1 MKKIGFLSLLL
12 TVALF
17 LTSCGK
23 TETVKTSDTPSPNV
37 RETRLTTVVPAVEA
51 SQSVETSKEAPQK
64 EESTDQRT
72 EKAEKAVASIK
83 AEDLQTVKDSIHQMH
98 EVLNQLLT
106 YGGIKKYVSQD
117 DETWKV
123 FTDPQSGLTAQF
135 KSTVDELLPLIGD
148 ENLKLDL
155 QTFQRFMEIATE
167 MRLSISLAYAH
178 RVIHDLDYWV
188 FNSDADTD
196 DVRDYWGAT
205 ATLHGK
211 EGNPYYYWLESKA
224 YETHQNTNQGKK

>member
-1 MKKIGFLSLLL
+1 MKRVKLLPLLL
-12 TVALF
+12 IAGLL

-23 TETVKTSDTPSPNV
+23 TETAKLSDTSSPNV
-37 RETRLTTVVPAVEA
+37 TETKLTTVVPAVEA
-51 SQSVETSKEAPQK
+51 SQNVETSKEAPQK

-98 EVLNQLLT
+98 EALDQLLT

-123 FTDPQSGLTAQF
+123 FADPQSGLTAQF
-135 KSTVDELLPLIGD
+135 TSTVDKLLPLIGD

-155 QTFQRFMEIATE
+155 QTFQRFMEIASE
-167 MRLSISLAYAH
+167 KRLSISLAYAH

-211 EGNPYYYWLESKA
+211 AGNPYYYWLESKA

>member
-1 MKKIGFLSLLL
+1 MKKVKLLSLLL
-12 TVALF
+12 IAVLL

-23 TETVKTSDTPSPNV
+23 TETAKTSEMPSPNA
-37 RETRLTTVVPAVEA
+37 TQTKLTTVVPAVEA
-51 SQSVETSKEAPQK
+51 SQKVED
-64 EESTDQRT
+64 TDQRT

-98 EVLNQLLT
+98 AVLDQLLT

-135 KSTVDELLPLIGD
+135 KSTVDKLLPLIGD

-155 QTFQRFMEIATE
+155 QTFQRFMDIAAGE
-167 MRLSISLAYAH
+167 RLSIALAYAH
-178 RVIHDLDYWV
+178 RMIHDLDYWV
-188 FNSDADTD
+188 FNSDADSGG
-196 DVRDYWGAT
+196 VRDYWGAT

-211 EGNPYYYWLESKA
+211 EGNPYYVWLEGKY
-224 YETHQNTNQGKK
+224 YENHQNTNQGSK